1 MPPPTCTKKAR
12 PAPGKTSPLS
22 LGPPWPPSPA
32 SPGPSGSNALTLS
45 PSQPWSPVHTQAPSR
60 LAHGCQ
66 PMPEHPAKV
75 PCPPLPRAVPPQLL
89 PLHPPFLGLWLKAL
103 YSVFPAWSIISCL
116 VTHDSKCRPFS
127 LRGAASESLLQAPS
141 LRGGTSPHLYTALAL
156 LLRKPPLVTPGIQ
169 LAGGRICR
177 SHAGG

>member
-1 MPPPTCTKKAR
+1 MPPSTCTKKAR

-22 LGPPWPPSPA
+22 LGPPWPHSPA

-116 VTHDSKCRPFS
+116 VTHMTQNAGLFPYGGQPLSLCCKPLPLGEELAPISTRPWHCF
-127 LRGAASESLLQAPS
+127 
-141 LRGGTSPHLYTALAL
+141 
-156 LLRKPPLVTPGIQ
+156 
-169 LAGGRICR
+169 
-177 SHAGG
+177 